1 MVTENSFLIPKD
13 TVADNTAASVDV
25 QKFTWSK
32 LQKVISKLG
41 CETET
46 QESLIFEDKDAFI
59 ELLSYKTRVKGQA
72 T

>member
-46 QESLIFEDKDAFI
+46 QESLIFEDKNECMKAANQKESTTSI
-59 ELLSYKTRVKGQA
+59 
-72 T
+72 

>member
-46 QESLIFEDKDAFI
+46 QESLIFKDINECMKAAYQKESTTSI
-59 ELLSYKTRVKGQA
+59 
-72 T
+72 